1 MSTLI
6 NHHDEVTDQSQQV
19 LLIRK
24 RQTTP
29 DRSWKYIDKAGKIN
43 GPFSTPEILEWWE
56 KGYLRPSLMLSCEG
70 MKDFSPLRVLWPD
83 PRNAFIKSPQVPS
96 ALIERVRWSDKIPLD
111 DDAVSTVSSSC
122 SYLSGLSTASSS
134 HNEKPWN
141 TAHEVW

>member
-56 KGYLRPSLMLSCEG
+56 KGYLRPGLMMNCDEMHG
-70 MKDFSPLRVLWPD
+70 NFSPLRVLYPN
-83 PRNAFIKSPQVPS
+83 PGNAFVTSPQ
-96 ALIERVRWSDKIPLD
+96 IPID
-111 DDAVSTVSSSC
+111 EDAMSVASTASTAASSSSSC
-122 SYLSGLSTASSS
+122 RIGASRMSKQYP
-134 HNEKPWN
+134 HVCYE
-141 TAHEVW
+141 